1 VRELPAA
8 IVNVHQRNNRRS
20 AKSWDSFAGHRQ
32 RVTALALEAAAAGA
46 VPRRLAVLGAGNCN
60 DLDLAALVANFGEVH
75 LVDLD
80 GEALQRARQRQPKQV
95 ASLLTLHAPVDL
107 SGALPR
113 LRAFR
118 ANPATP
124 AELAQLPTA
133 STKAVLAALPATQ
146 RFDVV
151 LSTCLLS
158 QLMHSC
164 YLALGPRHPQLQLLA
179 CSLALSHLRSAV
191 SLLADGG
198 TAVIVTDTVSS
209 ETCALD
215 DLWDPQRPTHL
226 LTTLDRTDKLL
237 TGTSPSF
244 LRKLLLEDQVI
255 APLVGPPRMVE
266 PWLWRFS
273 DEVSFL
279 SYAMVVKRTAGALL
293 RGHSPTPIPRA
304 VSRGYGSTRHGGGRG
319 PAGAGAVGA
328 APGARAA
335 ARWRPG

>member
-1 VRELPAA
+1 VVNAPKGLPAA
-8 IVNVHQRNNRRS
+8 IVHLHERNNRRS

-32 RVTALALEAAAAGA
+32 HVTALALEAAAAGA

-60 DLDLAALVANFGEVH
+60 DLDLAVLSANFGEVH

-80 GEALQRARQRQPKQV
+80 GQALQRARQRQPKQV

-113 LRAFR
+113 LRAFHAR
-118 ANPATP
+118 PATP
-124 AELAQLPTA
+124 AELAQLPTV
-133 STKAVLAALPATQ
+133 SVNNVLAALPDQ

-191 SLLADGG
+191 SLLATGG
-198 TAVIVTDTVSS
+198 SLVVVTDTVSS
-209 ETCALD
+209 ETCAVD
-215 DLWDPQRPTHL
+215 ELWDPQRPTHL

-237 TGTSPSF
+237 TGTAPSF

-279 SYAMVVKRTAGALL
+279 AYALTVRRTV
-293 RGHSPTPIPRA
+293 T
-304 VSRGYGSTRHGGGRG
+304 
-319 PAGAGAVGA
+319 
-328 APGARAA
+328 
-335 ARWRPG
+335 